1 MNGTREPAPA
11 GPAITAPPAAP
22 PPPPRAGNVASADV
36 VRVLTFACV
45 IAVHTISTTHAL
57 DDPRADAAVM
67 LLHFTREAFFV
78 LTAFVLTLSSLGR
91 VLVPGPFWRRRLL
104 LVGVPYV
111 VWTVLY
117 TALQQVPIPLPA
129 ADLTWS
135 LLLNL
140 ATGVGWY
147 HLYFLLVSLQFYLVF
162 PLFRLLLVATRGR
175 HRWLLL
181 AALVAQVG
189 VDAWMHDPAP
199 TGLKA
204 QLLPYAASFVGSY
217 VFFLVLG
224 GVLAEHRVAVLATL
238 RRYPLPVV
246 AAFVVTGA
254 AAEWSYLAGVA
265 AGENPILASDV
276 FQAVMMPWV
285 IAVVA
290 VFALLGVFWA
300 GRRDGRAP
308 RWVSLASERS
318 FGVFLVH
325 PAFLWA
331 QTGGWFLLTGAVDPY
346 EALPG
351 PLPTVIAYLV
361 AVAASLVA
369 VELFRCTPLRLPLTG
384 KPSVRSKR

>member
-1 MNGTREPAPA
+1 MTGTTREPS
-11 GPAITAPPAAP
+11 AATP
-22 PPPPRAGNVASADV
+22 SAATPSRPRRAHVPSADV

-78 LTAFVLTLSSLGR
+78 LTAFVLTLSSIGR
-91 VLVPGPFWRRRLL
+91 VLVPGPFWRRRFL

-117 TALQQVPIPLPA
+117 TALQQVPVPLPT
-129 ADLTWS
+129 ADLTSS

-147 HLYFLLVSLQFYLVF
+147 HLYFLLVSLQFYLLF
-162 PLFRLLLVATRGR
+162 PLFRLLLAATRGR

-189 VDAWMHDPAP
+189 ADLWIHDPAP

-204 QLLPYAASFVGSY
+204 EVLPYAGSFVGSY

-224 GVLAEHRVAVLATL
+224 GVVAEHRVAVLATL
-238 RRYPLPVV
+238 RRHPLQVI
-246 AAFVVTGA
+246 AALVVTGA
-254 AAEWSYLAGVA
+254 AAEWWYLAAVA
-265 AGENPILASDV
+265 SGENPIVASDV
-276 FQAVMMPWV
+276 FQPVMIPWV

-290 VFALLGVFWA
+290 AFALLGLFWA
-300 GRRDGRAP
+300 GRREGRAP
-308 RWVSLASERS
+308 RWVGWASERS

-331 QTGGWFLLTGAVDPY
+331 QTGGWFLLAGVIDPY

-351 PLPTVIAYLV
+351 PLPSVIVYVV

-369 VELFRCTPLRLPLTG
+369 VEVFRRTPLRLPLTG
-384 KPSVRSKR
+384 KPSDRSTR